1 MPAHTA
7 TLHRAFALNSDIS
20 LARAAKAYA
29 RTGVAVIENALDF
42 ESAAALA
49 SAMIAAPDFNLVTR
63 IEDQHRDFDAAAMAD
78 LSPGQRA
85 RFEQLVAA
93 EAQAGFQYLYE
104 TYPLY
109 DAGRRG
115 LPLPDAFAGVLG
127 LVQSAEFLAF
137 ARKVCWSDRIRFAD
151 AQLTRF
157 QPGHFLSEHDDDA
170 PGKQRVAA
178 YVLQLC
184 SDWRADFGGVL
195 NLLTPDGE
203 IRRGLVPGFNRLVLF
218 SVPRPHAVS
227 AVASFAPRPR
237 LAMTGWLRA
246 GDPD

>member
-1 MPAHTA
+1 MPADAA
-7 TLHRAFALNSDIS
+7 TLHRAFSLNPAVS

-29 RTGVAVIENALDF
+29 RTGVAVIDNVLDF
-42 ESAAALA
+42 ECAAALA
-49 SAMIAAPDFNLVTR
+49 SAMIAAPGFNLVTR
-63 IEDQHRDFDAAAMAD
+63 IENQHRDFDATAMAD
-78 LSPGQRA
+78 LAPGPRDQFNRLVDEEA
-85 RFEQLVAA
+85 R
-93 EAQAGFQYLYE
+93 AGFQYLYE

-109 DAGRRG
+109 DASRQG
-115 LPLPDAFAGVLG
+115 LPLPAAFAGILG
-127 LVQSAEFLAF
+127 LVESREFLAF
-137 ARKVCWSDRIRFAD
+137 ARKVCWSDQIRFAD

-157 QPGHFLSEHDDDA
+157 QPGHFLSEHDDAA

-184 SDWRADFGGVL
+184 SGWRADFGGVL

-227 AVASFAPRPR
+227 AVAPFAPRPR
-237 LAMTGWLRA
+237 LAMNGWLRG
-246 GDPD
+246 GDPA